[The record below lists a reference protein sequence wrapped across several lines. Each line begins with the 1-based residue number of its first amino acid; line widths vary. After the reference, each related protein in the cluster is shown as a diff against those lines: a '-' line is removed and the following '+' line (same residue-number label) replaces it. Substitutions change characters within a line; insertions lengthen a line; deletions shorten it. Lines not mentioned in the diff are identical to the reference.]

1 MTRNPLTLKF
11 RRAWQNLE
19 LLPLLTAEEM
29 AEFWVEYQQET
40 VEDIELLIENS
51 ASRNKKIVLTGHVG
65 CGKSTLLN
73 TVRHRLRDEYFVVF
87 FSIADVIE
95 LSDVNHV
102 NILFAIAVMMME
114 EAEKPGNQI
123 KIKPEVKEGFYKWFA
138 EETKTT
144 IEEYKAS
151 VEGGFKFSGL
161 LAWVKGVLQSSAIER
176 RELKEKYERD
186 ISSLVKRVDLI
197 ATVIEEACGKD
208 VFVIIDDID
217 KLTINM
223 VRDIFHTNVRNL
235 FMPNFRMIMTV
246 PIAMLREKILMT
258 ALQTAIPNSVIQMPI
273 SKFFHKEDLESRQQ
287 DCEPDSHFV
296 EPLKK
301 ILLKRIT
308 WDLIE
313 PEVATD
319 LVLYS
324 GGVVRE
330 LLRLANECCLICLRL
345 AKREPDNRDIK
356 IDAAVFQKAVRNLR
370 IDFEKRLGSKDYEIL
385 QKVYA
390 EFQPEDT
397 TQQEFLDLLN
407 DLYVL
412 EYENDRLWYDIHP
425 IVMSLVAEEAT

>member
-1 MTRNPLTLKF
+1 MSRNPLTPKF

-19 LLPLLTAEEM
+19 LLPLLTPEEM

-40 VEDIELLIENS
+40 VEDIELLVENS
-51 ASRNKKIVLTGHVG
+51 ASRSKKIVLTGHVG

-73 TVRHRLRDEYFVVF
+73 TVRHNLRDEYFVVF

-114 EAEKPGNQI
+114 EAEKPEHQI
-123 KIKPEVKEGFYKWFA
+123 KIKPEIKTGFYEWFA

-144 IEEYKAS
+144 IEEHKAS

-186 ISSLVKRVDLI
+186 ISSLVKRLNLI

-258 ALQTAIPNSVIQMPI
+258 ALRTAIPNSVIQMPI
-273 SKFFHKEDLESRQQ
+273 SKFFHKEDLLLRQA
-287 DCEPDSHFV
+287 DCEPDHDVV

-345 AKREPDNRDIK
+345 AKREPDKRDIK
-356 IDAAVFQKAVRNLR
+356 INADVFQKAVRNIR
-370 IDFEKRLGSKDYEIL
+370 IDFERRLGSKDYEIL
-385 QKVYA
+385 RKVYE

-425 IVMSLVAEEAT
+425 IVMSLVAEAAA